1 VSTSVKLSGDAT
13 PPPDAPPVPAG
24 VTITAT

>member
-1 VSTSVKLSGDAT
+1 VSVKFSEAPS
-13 PPPDAPPVPAG
+13 PPPDAPPVPNG